1 MKNIHFEAELSDD
14 RDYVYIITY
23 VAGNKKHKVAI
34 IARSLDEASFKLR
47 QCEGEGATITGYE
60 KITKAEY
67 RQEKLT

>member
-14 RDYVYIITY
+14 RDYVYIMTY
-23 VAGNKKHKVAI
+23 VAGQKKHKVAI

-47 QCEGEGATITGYE
+47 QCEGENAIMTGYE

-67 RQEKLT
+67 RQEKL

>member
-23 VAGNKKHKVAI
+23 LAGQKKHKVAI
-34 IARSLDEASFKLR
+34 TARSLEEASFKLR
-47 QCEGEGATITGYE
+47 QCEDENAIMTGYE

-67 RQEKLT
+67 RQEKL